1 MINTLLAVACGMIMA
16 TTPATTPE
24 YVEPEPIVVQEET
37 EERVNAVRTVMIEN
51 DEADEEFEL
60 ADFDYVAEDNR
71 MTITLQATEDNSVC
85 IVICG
90 SLEDFEEAIE
100 TGIANDNFE
109 YMIVIK

>member
-1 MINTLLAVACGMIMA
+1 MINTLVTLLAAVIIA
-16 TTPATTPE
+16 TPAPTPE

-37 EERVNAVRTVMIEN
+37 EERVNAVRTVMIED
-51 DEADEEFEL
+51 DEADEDFEL
-60 ADFDYVAEDNR
+60 VDFDYVAEDNR
-71 MTITLQATEDNSVC
+71 MTITLQATEDNSVR

-109 YMIVIK
+109 YMIVMK